1 MLFKKEII
9 QMTEKEMLSKI
20 QEVAD
25 ANAQKFVFKRT
36 SKVELVY
43 TEKLEDGSTDCYC
56 LSADMPLLVYRIFNI
71 KEDGTCAELAD
82 IQQAVEK
89 TRHYNVDVKPALGLD
104 KAPLITGETG
114 EYEIIVENKLENNAV
129 EVKLK
134 SSVGRDITMI
144 EIYRYYD
151 YVSKIYFVSCVALS
165 FGGQFLFSVTPD
177 SKHLRLIVGN
187 NPDVKARVDMMTEL
201 LAEHLLPSY
210 QTIAAGAQLLSDK
223 EVKAHITL
231 TGENGEKNDFDST
244 FCYDD
249 PETQTRYVFFAK
261 SGNPQEG
268 VILTQDIFT
277 QQLYM
282 SNAWTE
288 EQKAAV
294 DKFKKLMKENPEEF
308 NKHATN
314 FFTDDLDFRY
324 NAYKAGKLKPTE
336 KAPVAEAPKAQ

>member
-1 MLFKKEII
+1 
-9 QMTEKEMLSKI
+9 MTEKEMLSKI

-25 ANAQKFVFKRT
+25 KNAQNFVFKRT

-43 TEKLEDGSTDCYC
+43 SEKQEDGSTDCYC

-71 KEDGTCAELAD
+71 KEDGTCEEITD
-82 IQQAVEK
+82 IQKAVEK
-89 TRHYNVDVKPALGLD
+89 TKHYNTDIKPALGLE

-114 EYEIIVENKLENNAV
+114 EYEIVVESKLENNGV

-134 SSVGRDITMI
+134 SSVGRDLTMM

-151 YVSKIYFVSCVALS
+151 YVSKIYFVSCVAVS

-187 NPDVKARVDMMTEL
+187 NPEVKARVDMMTEL
-201 LAEHLLPSY
+201 LGARLLPSY
-210 QTIAAGAQLLSDK
+210 QTIAAGAQLLSNQD
-223 EVKAHITL
+223 VKAHVTL
-231 TGENGEKNDFDST
+231 TGENGEKNEFEST

-249 PETQTRYVFFAK
+249 QETQSRFVFFAK
-261 SGNPQEG
+261 VGNPQEG
-268 VILTQDIFT
+268 VILIQDIFT
-277 QQLYM
+277 QQLQM
-282 SNAWTE
+282 SNTWTD

-294 DKFKKLMKENPEEF
+294 DRFKKLMKENPEEF

-336 KAPVAEAPKAQ
+336 PEAPKAEQA